1 MFSLKAAFTRITFAG
16 ALVFAAPWTTAAEA
30 GCPETLRYEL
40 RPLTSATPV
49 NFCERYAGNV
59 LLVVNT
65 ASRCGYT
72 PQYEGLERLAQR
84 YQARGLF
91 VLGFPSND
99 FGNQEPGNEK
109 QIAEFCRLTYG
120 VNFPMFEKIHVTG
133 AMAHPF
139 YRTLSALSG
148 TTPKWNFH
156 KYLIGRNGQVVASF
170 PSHVAPEDT
179 ALIDVIDQ
187 QLAK

>member
-1 MFSLKAAFTRITFAG
+1 MYCWWSTRRAVAAIRPNTKA
-16 ALVFAAPWTTAAEA
+16 W
-30 GCPETLRYEL
+30 
-40 RPLTSATPV
+40 SAW
-49 NFCERYAGNV
+49 RSAIRRADY
-59 LLVVNT
+59 
-65 ASRCGYT
+65 
-72 PQYEGLERLAQR
+72 
-84 YQARGLF
+84 LF
-91 VLGFPSND
+91 WGFPSND